1 MSGSQKVEVSR
12 KVETDAPPQIIY
24 RIDKNRYL
32 TLENYI
38 SCDKGGQVYYNDSQ
52 RGIKHTGWDIEFYDF
67 SYRRGNNLVA
77 YKGSVIN
84 GADNGY
90 LALPAHL
97 PDNIVVVEG
106 QSEVVLCFSSFQQI
120 MENLYL

>member
-1 MSGSQKVEVSR
+1 
-12 KVETDAPPQIIY
+12 VETDAPPQIIY

-52 RGIKHTGWDIEFYDF
+52 RGIKTHLGWDIEFYDF

-84 GADNGY
+84 GADNG
-90 LALPAHL
+90 
-97 PDNIVVVEG
+97 
-106 QSEVVLCFSSFQQI
+106 
-120 MENLYL
+120 